1 MIALLSAASWGRHR
15 GGGAERFT
23 LGSGDRIYET
33 GFKAATGTLA
43 SVSLLRVWSNTGTRV
58 LERWSMPQA

>member
-33 GFKAATGTLA
+33 GSKLQQGH
-43 SVSLLRVWSNTGTRV
+43 
-58 LERWSMPQA
+58 